1 MTGYIQDDYRLQA
14 VERTGYPD
22 GGRSLW
28 AGAPSAT
35 ASLYGSDTV
44 YLVDGEIVAC
54 VYCLQS
60 KYAEDVMCDG

>member
-22 GGRSLW
+22 GGPVSVGRCPICDSE
-28 AGAPSAT
+28 
-35 ASLYGSDTV
+35 LYGSDTV
-44 YLVDGEIVAC
+44 YLADGEIVAC